1 MTREFVKKL
10 ETGEY
15 IIKWN
20 GFTPFYAGCFYGS
33 NLVLGGEEKF
43 SHCYDFFSGIGDVE
57 WWIKDEL
64 DKLTEDE
71 QDELISI
78 LKRNKAFYEYKNK
91 IAPDL
96 ANTLNVKEYQVHRV
110 PNKDLYEFL
119 NLVHSKANLI

>member
-20 GFTPFYAGCFYGS
+20 GFVPFYAGCFYGS
-33 NLVLGGEEKF
+33 DLVLGGEEKF

-71 QDELISI
+71 QEELISI
-78 LKRNKAFYEYKNK
+78 LKRNKAFYEYKKK

-96 ANTLNVKEYQVHRV
+96 ANTLNVEEYQVHKV
-110 PNKDLYEFL
+110 PNKYLYEFL
-119 NLVHSKANLI
+119 NLVHSKANPF